1 MSNKYVKTTFDGL
14 VKDMKSGACLNTDNA
29 KLAAYKIQKK
39 QMSQTKTNE
48 EKINKLENDID
59 EIKSMLQQL
68 LKR

>member
-14 VKDMKSGACLNTDNA
+14 VKDMKSGALLNTDNA
-29 KLAAYKIQKK
+29 KLAAYKLQKK
-39 QMSQTKTNE
+39 QMSKTKTNE

>member
-14 VKDMKSGACLNTDNA
+14 VKDMKSGALLNTDNA
-29 KLAAYKIQKK
+29 KLAAYKLQKK
-39 QMSQTKTNE
+39 QMNQTKTNE